1 MKNILIQRQNVAS
14 TKLDNEII
22 IYDSEANYVYHL
34 NKTAAAIWEYCGC
47 ENNIDKIIDIYSK
60 QFNISKDI
68 ADKDVKEGIRTLL
81 ERGLIS
87 YEIDAN
93 KE

>member
-1 MKNILIQRQNVAS
+1 MENVLIQRQNIVS

-34 NKTAAAIWEYCGC
+34 NKTAAVIWEYCGG
-47 ENNIDKIIDIYSK
+47 ENNTDKIIDIYSK
-60 QFNISKDI
+60 RFNISKDI

-81 ERGLIS
+81 ARGLIS
-87 YEIDAN
+87 YENDAN